1 MSDLTMKDSE
11 QDKQLSVLEY
21 QVSNLE
27 RRIEM
32 VHQRI
37 GDTNDELEALRL
49 RTRKN
54 EMWIAGAGAV
64 IAAATFI
71 IGIAVSADSKEINY
85 GSDDTTKQEIVLQ
98 LQGS

>member
-1 MSDLTMKDSE
+1 MSDLTTKDSE

-37 GDTNDELEALRL
+37 GDTNDVKHCAKEHVRMKCGLQALGQSLL
-49 RTRKN
+49 RQH
-54 EMWIAGAGAV
+54 
-64 IAAATFI
+64 
-71 IGIAVSADSKEINY
+71 SS
-85 GSDDTTKQEIVLQ
+85 
-98 LQGS
+98 

>member
-1 MSDLTMKDSE
+1 MSDLTAKDSE

-21 QVSNLE
+21 QVNNLE

-37 GDTNDELEALRL
+37 GDTNDELEELRQ
-49 RTRKN
+49 RTRKT

-85 GSDDTTKQEIVLQ
+85 GSNGSAQQEVLLQ

>member
-1 MSDLTMKDSE
+1 MSDLTAKDSE

-21 QVSNLE
+21 QVNNLE
-27 RRIEM
+27 RRIEL

-71 IGIAVSADSKEINY
+71 IGIAVSADAKEMNY
-85 GSDDTTKQEIVLQ
+85 GSNDPTKQEVLLQ
-98 LQGS
+98 LSSN